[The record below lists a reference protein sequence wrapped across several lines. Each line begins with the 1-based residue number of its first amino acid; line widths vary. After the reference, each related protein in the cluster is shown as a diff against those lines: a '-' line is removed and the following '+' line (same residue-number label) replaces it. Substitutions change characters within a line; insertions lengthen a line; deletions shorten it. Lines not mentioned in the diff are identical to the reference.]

1 MTGKELVAFAESK
14 LGTAYVYGMKGKVM
28 TKADYE
34 RLKTAYGDLVWDSDR
49 NKIGK
54 VCVDCSGLIGWAT
67 GKQYGTAQLYEKAIR
82 RERIQTIAQAPIGA
96 LVWKTGHVGIYL
108 GLVNGEPWYIAADGS
123 AYGVRK
129 AQITASG
136 FTHSLL
142 MGYIAYETYLISAQ
156 QKEEEEMRY
165 NTLDDMPDW
174 ARSTIEKLLEKDLLA
189 GNGQSLDL
197 SLDMLRI
204 LVILD
209 RSGWL

>member
-129 AQITASG
+129 AKIKKRHTPLFLMIQTLFFCEYCGASRTANAITHCLCQICNADIIFS
-136 FTHSLL
+136 
-142 MGYIAYETYLISAQ
+142 
-156 QKEEEEMRY
+156 
-165 NTLDDMPDW
+165 
-174 ARSTIEKLLEKDLLA
+174 
-189 GNGQSLDL
+189 
-197 SLDMLRI
+197 I
-204 LVILD
+204 L
-209 RSGWL
+209 

>member
-1 MTGKELVAFAESK
+1 MTGKELAAFAESK

-129 AQITASG
+129 AKIKGSG
-136 FTHSLL
+136 FTHWLL
-142 MGYIAYETYLISAQ
+142 MGYIAYETNLISAQ
-156 QKEEEEMRY
+156 QKEEEEMVESSKMVVDGKEI
-165 NTLDDMPDW
+165 TV
-174 ARSTIEKLLEKDLLA
+174 E
-189 GNGQSLDL
+189 
-197 SLDMLRI
+197 RI
-204 LVILD
+204 LKDGKNYIRITDLAEAMGYSVSS
-209 RSGWL
+209 SGSTAVLTKK